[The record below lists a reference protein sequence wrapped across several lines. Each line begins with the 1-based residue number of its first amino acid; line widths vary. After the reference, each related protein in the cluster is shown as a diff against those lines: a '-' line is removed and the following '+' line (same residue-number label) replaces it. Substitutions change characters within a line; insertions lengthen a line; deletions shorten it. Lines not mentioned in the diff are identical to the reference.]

1 MCVPGD
7 TFPPRLFCNT
17 TDNTTTCGI
26 HVSYGFRSH
35 RPTRCATGHYVPQV
49 VFKPRGDGDNSPS
62 CGLTITD
69 SMWNRPSCVDV
80 YGVPEGLK
88 DKNKNMDAQL
98 DVTVVTGG
106 VASPVLVSY
115 TVKVKVIDKD
125 KVSVCRSVG
134 DPHITTFD
142 KRTYDVFQEGEFILY
157 RHKTLPYEVR
167 SFFRSCNKKAAC
179 NCAVAARI
187 GDDVIVFDRCGASR
201 KKAKKQPLVPKLF
214 LNGQLAPRT
223 TVSSFNNG
231 RKYKIVFPSGG
242 ELTVAVNG
250 NRKEFLNI
258 WYRAAA
264 DDYLNSEGLCGHYDG
279 DNSNDLM
286 FPSGKLYSRK
296 ERRPKDFSKSWRV
309 DEMGIDTIYS
319 GVCTDE
325 VNTVIPPVPVYCD
338 CNLGSAP
345 VCGADLDISSCTK
358 PDKKSRKK
366 KKGLVGEDVTEVMIQ
381 QATSP
386 PSHCLSRAALVLFEF
401 NATYISRDF
410 TWPTPTNITEVQ
422 AFQKCKTTVEAS
434 VAFQGCKN
442 VPDIGFSVSLDSC
455 AIDIQVNTAFSV
467 V

>member
-1 MCVPGD
+1 
-7 TFPPRLFCNT
+7 
-17 TDNTTTCGI
+17 
-26 HVSYGFRSH
+26 
-35 RPTRCATGHYVPQV
+35 
-49 VFKPRGDGDNSPS
+49 
-62 CGLTITD
+62 
-69 SMWNRPSCVDV
+69 
-80 YGVPEGLK
+80 
-88 DKNKNMDAQL
+88 
-98 DVTVVTGG
+98 
-106 VASPVLVSY
+106 
-115 TVKVKVIDKD
+115 
-125 KVSVCRSVG
+125 
-134 DPHITTFD
+134 
-142 KRTYDVFQEGEFILY
+142 
-157 RHKTLPYEVR
+157 
-167 SFFRSCNKKAAC
+167 
-179 NCAVAARI
+179 
-187 GDDVIVFDRCGASR
+187 
-201 KKAKKQPLVPKLF
+201 
-214 LNGQLAPRT
+214 
-223 TVSSFNNG
+223 
-231 RKYKIVFPSGG
+231 
-242 ELTVAVNG
+242 
-250 NRKEFLNI
+250 
-258 WYRAAA
+258 
-264 DDYLNSEGLCGHYDG
+264 
-279 DNSNDLM
+279 M

-325 VNTVIPPVPVYCD
+325 VNTVIPPVPVFCD

-455 AIDIQVNTAFSV
+455 VIDIQIMDDLVWAEEALTSIIQQCQTQLEVNTELWVNVSGEIAPNPTIIDNL
-467 V
+467 